1 VTFRRYVW
9 NAAEGRARAPVRLLA
24 GFVLIAL
31 FAVVGTVVAD
41 LAMTVLWPASSFA
54 YYLVG
59 TTLGLGV
66 GAIVGV
72 VVVARSLDRR
82 SLTGYGFR
90 GGGAWWRDLTVGIGL
105 ATVVQAAVL
114 GVELA
119 NGWVVVTDTI
129 VAGPE
134 GFLLAMA
141 ASLALFAVVG
151 LSEELVVRGFVL
163 KNAVEG
169 LAGYGATVA
178 VAVAVAVSSLL
189 FGAVHLANAGASL
202 VAVAG
207 IAVVAITLAA
217 SYVLTGRLGLAVGFH
232 AAWNVAMGV
241 LFGHPVSGL
250 EVPARVLVVDVTGP
264 TTWTGGAFGP
274 EAGLL
279 GVFAALAGLVGI
291 VVYARTVEG
300 RIGIHAD
307 LLTPT
312 LRGDEDAIGIT
323 DDTIG
328 SEGSTGG
335 HQDVGHDTG
344 VDSSE

>member
-1 VTFRRYVW
+1 MTFRRYVW

-72 VVVARSLDRR
+72 VVV
-82 SLTGYGFR
+82 
-90 GGGAWWRDLTVGIGL
+90 
-105 ATVVQAAVL
+105 
-114 GVELA
+114 
-119 NGWVVVTDTI
+119 TDTI

-178 VAVAVAVSSLL
+178 VAVAVAVSSL
-189 FGAVHLANAGASL
+189 
-202 VAVAG
+202 
-207 IAVVAITLAA
+207 
-217 SYVLTGRLGLAVGFH
+217 
-232 AAWNVAMGV
+232 